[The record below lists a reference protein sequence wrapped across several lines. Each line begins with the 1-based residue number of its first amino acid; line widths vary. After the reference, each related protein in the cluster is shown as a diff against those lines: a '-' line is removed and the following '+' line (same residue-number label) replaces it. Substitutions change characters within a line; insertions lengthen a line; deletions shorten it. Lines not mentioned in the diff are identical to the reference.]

1 MSCPKLLQDR
11 LPAPDRHSRQSPG
24 PQLCRGGNAEAEAF
38 VGPESRQYIHLQSI
52 SRRWRSLCVVLLAVL
67 AFASLL
73 TGIGCNGDSP
83 APSRPQGDLS
93 SSALPAVDIVR
104 QLTPSV
110 VHVFTE
116 TASSGPSSLV
126 QPAAGVGTGIILDE
140 DGYVLT
146 NNHVISGADAITV
159 TLHDGES
166 YLGRL
171 VGGDTNPDVAIIKID
186 ASGLQPAQT
195 GTAVS
200 LRVGEDV
207 IAIGHALA
215 LSGGPT
221 VSRGVISALGRSID
235 AGPQDTYVDLI
246 QTDASINPGNSGGPL
261 VNRFGEVI
269 GVNTAAIQG
278 GQGIGFA
285 INIDD
290 ALTVSEQLIE
300 KGYVERGFLGIAPVN
315 LTPAIAAQIGVPV
328 SEGILVARVVENSG
342 AQDAG
347 LQGEDVIVALG
358 DQDIR
363 NTGDLSKFLLEN
375 LPGEEIT
382 VRIYRGNSELE
393 KEATL
398 GERPVP

>member
-1 MSCPKLLQDR
+1 MSRARDIDGGTGPVG
-11 LPAPDRHSRQSPG
+11 LPTG
-24 PQLCRGGNAEAEAF
+24 PTCTF
-38 VGPESRQYIHLQSI
+38 
-52 SRRWRSLCVVLLAVL
+52 RRWVVLSVALLA
-67 AFASLL
+67 ASLL
-73 TGIGCNGDSP
+73 AGIACGGGSP
-83 APSRPQGDLS
+83 AAPRPQGEFSTQGL
-93 SSALPAVDIVR
+93 AAVEIVR

-116 TASSGPSSLV
+116 TASQDPSRLMR
-126 QPAAGVGTGIILDE
+126 PAVGVGTGIILDE

-146 NNHVISGADAITV
+146 NNHVIADAGAITV

-166 YLGRL
+166 YRGLL
-171 VGGDTNPDVAIIKID
+171 VGGETNPDIAIIKLD
-186 ASGLQPAQT
+186 ASGLQPANT
-195 GTAVS
+195 GTS
-200 LRVGEDV
+200 SDLRVGEDV

-328 SEGILVARVVENSG
+328 SEGILVARVVANSG
-342 AQDAG
+342 ADAAG

-358 DQDIR
+358 GQDIR

-375 LPGEEIT
+375 LPGKEVA
-382 VRIYRGNSELE
+382 VRIYRGNSEIE
-393 KEATL
+393 TKATL
-398 GERPVP
+398 GERPLP

>member
-1 MSCPKLLQDR
+1 MSGASRDTAHNCPVGRLTGLL
-11 LPAPDRHSRQSPG
+11 S
-24 PQLCRGGNAEAEAF
+24 F
-38 VGPESRQYIHLQSI
+38 VRPSVPWL
-52 SRRWRSLCVVLLAVL
+52 VLLL
-67 AFASLL
+67 ALAAL
-73 TGIGCNGDSP
+73 TSVACGGDSG
-83 APSRPQGDLS
+83 STFES
-93 SSALPAVDIVR
+93 SGEEGRTGLATVDIVG

-110 VHVFTE
+110 VHVYTE
-116 TASSGPSSLV
+116 SAAANPASILGPTSGI
-126 QPAAGVGTGIILDE
+126 GTGIIVDE

-146 NNHVISGADAITV
+146 NNHVVADAGAITV
-159 TLHDGES
+159 TLHSGES
-166 YLGRL
+166 YPGLL
-171 VGGDTNPDVAIIKID
+171 LGGDSNPDIAVIKIN
-186 ASGLQPAQT
+186 ASGLQPART
-195 GTAVS
+195 GSALG
-200 LRVGEDV
+200 LRVGEEV

-290 ALTVSEQLIE
+290 ALTVSEQIID
-300 KGYVERGFLGIAPVN
+300 KGYVERGFLGISPVN

-342 AQDAG
+342 AQAAG

-358 DQDIR
+358 GKNIR

-375 LPGEEIT
+375 LPGEQVTI
-382 VRIYRGNSELE
+382 RIYRGNEE
-393 KEATL
+393 FETEATL
-398 GERPVP
+398 GEKPIP

>member
-1 MSCPKLLQDR
+1 M
-11 LPAPDRHSRQSPG
+11 
-24 PQLCRGGNAEAEAF
+24 
-38 VGPESRQYIHLQSI
+38 
-52 SRRWRSLCVVLLAVL
+52 
-67 AFASLL
+67 
-73 TGIGCNGDSP
+73 
-83 APSRPQGDLS
+83 
-93 SSALPAVDIVR
+93 
-104 QLTPSV
+104 
-110 VHVFTE
+110 
-116 TASSGPSSLV
+116 
-126 QPAAGVGTGIILDE
+126 GTGIIVRD

-146 NNHVISGADAITV
+146 NNHVVADAQTIMV
-159 TLHDGES
+159 TLYNGQGYVGH
-166 YLGRL
+166 L
-171 VGGDTNPDVAIIKID
+171 VGGDFNPDVAILKID
-186 ASGLQPAQT
+186 AAGLQPART
-195 GTAVS
+195 GSAMN

-269 GVNTAAIQG
+269 GVNTVTIQG

-290 ALTVSEQLIE
+290 ALLISEQLIE
-300 KGYVERGFLGIAPVN
+300 KGYVERGFLGISPVN

-342 AQDAG
+342 AHVAG

-358 DQDIR
+358 GQTIR
-363 NTGDLSKFLLEN
+363 NTGELSKFLLEN
-375 LPGEEIT
+375 LPGEQIS
-382 VRIYRGNSELE
+382 VRIYRGATELQT
-393 KEATL
+393 EATL
-398 GERPVP
+398 GERALP

>member
-1 MSCPKLLQDR
+1 MPRRGRIVEAARCLDKEELASPTLPLKALLARISLLLVLAILATVACNDDSGVTNQDR
-11 LPAPDRHSRQSPG
+11 GDGSDSG
-24 PQLCRGGNAEAEAF
+24 
-38 VGPESRQYIHLQSI
+38 
-52 SRRWRSLCVVLLAVL
+52 LA
-67 AFASLL
+67 
-73 TGIGCNGDSP
+73 T
-83 APSRPQGDLS
+83 
-93 SSALPAVDIVR
+93 VDIVG

-110 VHVFTE
+110 VQIL
-116 TASSGPSSLV
+116 TASDPATLSSSQLS
-126 QPAAGVGTGIILDE
+126 PATGVGTGIIVRD

-146 NNHVISGADAITV
+146 NNHVVADAQTIMV
-159 TLHDGES
+159 TLYNGQGYVGH
-166 YLGRL
+166 L
-171 VGGDTNPDVAIIKID
+171 VGGDFNPDVAILKID
-186 ASGLQPAQT
+186 AAGLQPART
-195 GTAVS
+195 GSATN

-269 GVNTAAIQG
+269 GVNTVTIPG

-290 ALTVSEQLIE
+290 ALLISEQLIE
-300 KGYVERGFLGIAPVN
+300 KGYVERGFLGISPVN

-328 SEGILVARVVENSG
+328 SEGILVARVVEYSG
-342 AQDAG
+342 AHAAG

-358 DQDIR
+358 GQTIR
-363 NTGDLSKFLLEN
+363 NTGELSKFLLEN
-375 LPGEEIT
+375 LPGEQIS
-382 VRIYRGNSELE
+382 VRIYRGGTELQT
-393 KEATL
+393 EATL
-398 GERPVP
+398 GERALP

>member
-1 MSCPKLLQDR
+1 MSRARDIDGGTGPVG
-11 LPAPDRHSRQSPG
+11 LPTG
-24 PQLCRGGNAEAEAF
+24 PTCTF
-38 VGPESRQYIHLQSI
+38 
-52 SRRWRSLCVVLLAVL
+52 RRWVVLSVALLA
-67 AFASLL
+67 ASLL
-73 TGIGCNGDSP
+73 AGIACGGGSP
-83 APSRPQGDLS
+83 AAPRPQGEFSTQGL
-93 SSALPAVDIVR
+93 AAVEIVR

-116 TASSGPSSLV
+116 TASQDPSRL
-126 QPAAGVGTGIILDE
+126 QRPAVGVGTGIILHE

-146 NNHVISGADAITV
+146 NNHVIADAGAITV

-166 YLGRL
+166 YRGLL
-171 VGGDTNPDVAIIKID
+171 VGGETNPDIAIIKLD
-186 ASGLQPAQT
+186 ASGLQPANT
-195 GTAVS
+195 GTS
-200 LRVGEDV
+200 SDLRVGEDV

-315 LTPAIAAQIGVPV
+315 LTPAIAAQIGVP
-328 SEGILVARVVENSG
+328 SARESLPEWWRG
-342 AQDAG
+342 ADAAG
-347 LQGEDVIVALG
+347 LQGEDVIVAPTYATPETFPSSCWRTFPARRSPSEFIGAIL
-358 DQDIR
+358 R
-363 NTGDLSKFLLEN
+363 LKLR
-375 LPGEEIT
+375 LPWA
-382 VRIYRGNSELE
+382 RGPCPSGN
-393 KEATL
+393 
-398 GERPVP
+398 R

>member
-1 MSCPKLLQDR
+1 MRWLALLI
-11 LPAPDRHSRQSPG
+11 A
-24 PQLCRGGNAEAEAF
+24 A
-38 VGPESRQYIHLQSI
+38 
-52 SRRWRSLCVVLLAVL
+52 
-67 AFASLL
+67 LL
-73 TGIGCNGDSP
+73 TGIGCGGDSP
-83 APSRPQGDLS
+83 ATSRPQGS
-93 SSALPAVDIVR
+93 LPNSGLATVDIVR

-110 VHVFTE
+110 AHVFTE
-116 TASSGPSSLV
+116 IATRDPSRLMR
-126 QPAAGVGTGIILDE
+126 PAAGVGTGIVLDE
-140 DGYVLT
+140 DGYILT
-146 NNHVISGADAITV
+146 SNHVIAGADAIIV
-159 TLHDGES
+159 TLHNGES
-166 YLGRL
+166 YRGLL

-195 GTAVS
+195 GTAS
-200 LRVGEDV
+200 NLRVGEDV

-261 VNRFGEVI
+261 VNRFAEVI

-290 ALTVSEQLIE
+290 ALTVSGQLIE
-300 KGYVERGFLGIAPVN
+300 KGYVERGFLGIAPIN

-328 SEGILVARVVENSG
+328 SEGILVARVIENSG
-342 AQDAG
+342 AQAAG

-358 DQDIR
+358 GQDIR
-363 NTGDLSKFLLEN
+363 NTGDLSKFLLDN
-375 LPGEEIT
+375 LPGEQVT
-382 VRIYRGNSELE
+382 VRIYRGRSELE

-398 GERPVP
+398 GERPAP

>member
-1 MSCPKLLQDR
+1 MLL
-11 LPAPDRHSRQSPG
+11 
-24 PQLCRGGNAEAEAF
+24 
-38 VGPESRQYIHLQSI
+38 
-52 SRRWRSLCVVLLAVL
+52 LLVATAV
-67 AFASLL
+67 F
-73 TGIGCNGDSP
+73 
-83 APSRPQGDLS
+83 
-93 SSALPAVDIVR
+93 ALPACARDDATQPPGVDASSTEGLATVDIVG

-110 VHVFTE
+110 VHVRTDLGAAN
-116 TASSGPSSLV
+116 TPSLLS
-126 QPAAGVGTGIILDE
+126 PTTGVGTGIILDQA
-140 DGYVLT
+140 GYVLT
-146 NNHVISGADAITV
+146 NNHVIADAQAITV
-159 TLHDGES
+159 TLHDGQS
-166 YLGRL
+166 YVGRR
-171 VGGDTNPDVAIIKID
+171 VGGDSNPDVAVLRID
-186 ASGLQPAQT
+186 ATGLQPART
-195 GTAVS
+195 GSATG
-200 LRVGEDV
+200 LRVGEEV

-269 GVNTAAIQG
+269 GINTAAIQG

-290 ALTVSEQLIE
+290 ALTVSQQLID

-328 SEGILVARVVENSG
+328 NEGILVARVVENSG
-342 AQDAG
+342 AQAAG

-358 DQDIR
+358 GQSIR

-375 LPGEEIT
+375 LPGEQVS
-382 VRIYRGNSELE
+382 VRVYRGASELE
-393 KEATL
+393 TEAIL
-398 GERPVP
+398 GQKPTP

>member
-1 MSCPKLLQDR
+1 MPQRGRSMRRHVAGQRGAGFAAFPLRALLTRISLLLVLVILTTVACNDDSGATNQDR
-11 LPAPDRHSRQSPG
+11 
-24 PQLCRGGNAEAEAF
+24 GG
-38 VGPESRQYIHLQSI
+38 GSGSG
-52 SRRWRSLCVVLLAVL
+52 LA
-67 AFASLL
+67 
-73 TGIGCNGDSP
+73 T
-83 APSRPQGDLS
+83 
-93 SSALPAVDIVR
+93 VDIVG

-110 VHVFTE
+110 VQIL
-116 TASSGPSSLV
+116 TASDPTTLSSSQLS
-126 QPAAGVGTGIILDE
+126 PATGVGTGIIVRD

-146 NNHVISGADAITV
+146 NNHVVADAQTIMV
-159 TLHDGES
+159 TLYNGQGYVGH
-166 YLGRL
+166 L
-171 VGGDTNPDVAIIKID
+171 VGGDFNPDVAILKID
-186 ASGLQPAQT
+186 AAGLQPART
-195 GTAVS
+195 GS
-200 LRVGEDV
+200 SMNLRVGEDV

-269 GVNTAAIQG
+269 GVNTVTIQG

-290 ALTVSEQLIE
+290 ALLISEQLIE
-300 KGYVERGFLGIAPVN
+300 KGYVERGFLGISPVN

-342 AQDAG
+342 AHVAG

-358 DQDIR
+358 GQTIR
-363 NTGDLSKFLLEN
+363 NTGELSKFLLEN
-375 LPGEEIT
+375 LPGEQIS
-382 VRIYRGNSELE
+382 VRIYRGATELQT
-393 KEATL
+393 EATL
-398 GERPVP
+398 GERALP

>member
-1 MSCPKLLQDR
+1 MTLRNSTYAGNGPASELAGPLALIGR
-11 LPAPDRHSRQSPG
+11 WLFLPALLLVAAG
-24 PQLCRGGNAEAEAF
+24 L
-38 VGPESRQYIHLQSI
+38 VGVA
-52 SRRWRSLCVVLLAVL
+52 CD
-67 AFASLL
+67 
-73 TGIGCNGDSP
+73 GDSP
-83 APSRPQGDLS
+83 RTPIAAGEQSYSGL
-93 SSALPAVDIVR
+93 ATVDIVR
-104 QLTPSV
+104 ELTPSV

-116 TASSGPSSLV
+116 TAAGTPSRLV
-126 QPAAGVGTGIILDE
+126 DPTAGVGTGIILDD
-140 DGYVLT
+140 DGYILT
-146 NNHVISGADAITV
+146 SNHLIVDAIAITI
-159 TLHDGES
+159 TLDNGES
-166 YLGRL
+166 YLGQL
-171 VGGDTNPDVAIIKID
+171 VGGESNPDVAIIKID
-186 ASGLQPAQT
+186 ASGLQPART
-195 GTAVS
+195 GSAAD

-290 ALTVSEQLIE
+290 ALAVSEQLIE

-342 AQDAG
+342 AHAAG

-358 DQDIR
+358 GQNIR
-363 NTGDLSKFLLEN
+363 NTGDLSKFLLEK
-375 LPGEEIT
+375 LPGEQVT
-382 VRIYRGNSELE
+382 VSIYRGNSELE
-393 KEATL
+393 TEAIL
-398 GERPVP
+398 GEPPIP